1 MDLARAIALFQSDD
15 EGDVNGALL
24 KRAAATGGSRLPLD
38 QPAFNRNRLKA
49 EKLIDS
55 KVLEQLIRVQAD
67 AGCSTGFSPGR
78 SGNSNRGSEDCRD
91 R

>member
-49 EKLIDS
+49 EKL

-67 AGCSTGFSPGR
+67 AGCSIGFSPGR